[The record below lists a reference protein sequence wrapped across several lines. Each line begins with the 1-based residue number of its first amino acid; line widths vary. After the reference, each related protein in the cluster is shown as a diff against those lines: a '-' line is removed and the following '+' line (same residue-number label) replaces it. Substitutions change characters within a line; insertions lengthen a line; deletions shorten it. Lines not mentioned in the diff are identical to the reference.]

1 MSDSAT
7 VSADVDPKS
16 VADTDPFTRLQR
28 QVQAAGLLD
37 PRPGYYVWRI
47 ACTLLATAAGWALVV
62 RTGDSW
68 WQVAAAAFLGLCY
81 TQVALLGH
89 DIGHRQVARSR
100 TGQNLLGWSLG
111 NLLLGFSSG
120 WWVRHHNNHHR
131 FPNHL
136 ERDKG
141 VTRHRFIATPEQ
153 GPTRQGRRKQFIV
166 RHQHAL
172 FIPLLFTEGIGFR
185 LVSCKA
191 IKARKV
197 PRPVVEGVLLAL
209 NLAGY
214 LAVVCTILPP
224 PKAIVFL
231 IVHQAIFGFYLGWVF
246 AHNHNAMPLQ
256 RADQDWDWL
265 TRQTTTTRN
274 LRSSRLTHLIY
285 GGVNL
290 HIEHH
295 LFPTMARS
303 NLRRARPI
311 VMRHCQDHG
320 LRYHEVT
327 ATQSILEILGHLRRT
342 TRAYQAHAQGGASK
356 AAQAPALS

>member
-7 VSADVDPKS
+7 VSADVDSKS
-16 VADTDPFTRLQR
+16 ADTDPFTQLQR
-28 QVQAAGLLD
+28 RVQAAGLLE

-47 ACTLLATAAGWALVV
+47 ACTLLVTAAGWALVV

-81 TQVALLGH
+81 TQLALLGH

-172 FIPLLFTEGIGFR
+172 FIPLLCTEGIGLR

-209 NLAGY
+209 EPCG
-214 LAVVCTILPP
+214 LPRRRLHDP
-224 PKAIVFL
+224 PATQGDRLSDRSPSGV
-231 IVHQAIFGFYLGWVF
+231 
-246 AHNHNAMPLQ
+246 
-256 RADQDWDWL
+256 WL
-265 TRQTTTTRN
+265 LPGMG
-274 LRSSRLTHLIY
+274 LRSQPQRHAPPARRSGLGLAHPADHDHPEPALIETHPLD
-285 GGVNL
+285 
-290 HIEHH
+290 
-295 LFPTMARS
+295 
-303 NLRRARPI
+303 LRRRELPH
-311 VMRHCQDHG
+311 RTPSLSHHG
-320 LRYHEVT
+320 
-327 ATQSILEILGHLRRT
+327 
-342 TRAYQAHAQGGASK
+342 
-356 AAQAPALS
+356 P